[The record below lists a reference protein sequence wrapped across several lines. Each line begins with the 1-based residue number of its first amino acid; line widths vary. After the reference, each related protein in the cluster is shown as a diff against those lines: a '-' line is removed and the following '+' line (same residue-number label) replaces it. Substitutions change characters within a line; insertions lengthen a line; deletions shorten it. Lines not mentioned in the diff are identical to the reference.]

1 VGNVLSALR
10 PEQFATCR
18 TVMSQGV
25 WPVMLLSVWLF
36 GTPLVFAVPP
46 ATIPRG
52 LAPPIG
58 ITLTAAPCLQRAEP
72 CDQGDHV
79 ITFQVRDNLVLL
91 RVQKVRFS
99 GSNQSRLAFLQTIK
113 QRSPNLRFLGSDHL
127 AQVIVEAA
135 QQYRNVVLKGR
146 WYVGRG
152 NIFVG
157 DVKMLDEPVPSVQEN
172 LTH

>member
-1 VGNVLSALR
+1 
-10 PEQFATCR
+10 
-18 TVMSQGV
+18 M
-25 WPVMLLSVWLF
+25 VWLF
-36 GTPLVFAVPP
+36 VLLAVSPFVPPLVFAIPPTTVPG
-46 ATIPRG
+46 G
-52 LAPPIG
+52 LAPPLG
-58 ITLTAAPCLQRAEP
+58 ITLTAVPCLQKAEP
-72 CDQGDHV
+72 CDHGDHV
-79 ITFQVRDNLVLL
+79 ITFQIRDNLVLL

-135 QQYRNVVLKGR
+135 RQYRNVVLKGR

-152 NIFVG
+152 NFFVG
-157 DVKMLDEPVPSVQEN
+157 DVKVLDELASHAQEN